1 MGWRGLLSREYSKQI
16 RSDRKAARPEGL
28 TDDHLSLR
36 AECVFFNGAYLPYSV
51 DALPLLQSRT
61 LGDAVQNK
69 EGTHDY
75 NGRRRFGRGVH
86 ADHNGGRGASDRD
99 DVEDFIDLGSGHSD
113 SELFSEDRSR
123 RDDLYGDDYESRS
136 DGSEV
141 ADSYVRPKAPE
152 TSRKRGAGRKRSTAP
167 QKKNRRK
174 TAHLSRIESKENI
187 GSISCASF
195 LPPPFLCKVVDVKK
209 ALKAYADTVPIET
222 ICDIVLGRHRAESTS
237 GDARSETSSDSYVSL
252 VDSAITHRAPTD
264 ASIPVRTSVI
274 VETMEKITTFVKALG
289 AESSDSISESI
300 SESSNTTHRLVV
312 DDFRMTG
319 RTRDGVS
326 EESIKQSLRQA
337 FEQYFD
343 GTHDMS
349 IEILEARKEV
359 HHWITKLARR
369 VQSRSDWAARGNSCG
384 YWTLLF
390 HEVDRRA
397 RNYLRC
403 DLFHL
408 QKRQES
414 EHDTRCREFD
424 KDALD
429 AEVQSALSVSSMSAR
444 IENFEGAT
452 FDARS
457 VVKDQLVLLFFAR
470 EPKDLV
476 QMFNDRD
483 LASLQHIRDSAGLS
497 MIDLFD
503 SHMVQPVT
511 LQDFDFTTTGS
522 SDARFLGERRY
533 ASDVVWVSHAV
544 EMCVET
550 LDTLFGEGGFP
561 GTTFEEA
568 VDAR

>member
-1 MGWRGLLSREYSKQI
+1 MIYRHTYDERTGVAGLIDALEYPILTDPPHARRGADGRAVARTDSDAMGWRGLLSKEYSKQI

-61 LGDAVQNK
+61 LGDAVQNR

-75 NGRRRFGRGVH
+75 NGRRRFGRRFGRGGDLTIRGSECRH
-86 ADHNGGRGASDRD
+86 ADHNGGRRASDRD
-99 DVEDFIDLGSGHSD
+99 DVEDFIDLGSGHSE

-123 RDDLYGDDYESRS
+123 GDDLYGDDDESRS

-152 TSRKRGAGRKRSTAP
+152 TTRKREAGRKRSTAP
-167 QKKNRRK
+167 HKKNRRK
-174 TAHLSRIESKENI
+174 NARPSRTESQENI

-209 ALKAYADTVPIET
+209 ALKAYADTVPIDT
-222 ICDIVLGRHRAESTS
+222 ICDIVLGRVAESTS
-237 GDARSETSSDSYVSL
+237 GDARSETSSDSHVSL
-252 VDSAITHRAPTD
+252 VDSAITHRAPID
-264 ASIPVRTSVI
+264 ASAPVRASVI
-274 VETMEKITTFVKALG
+274 VETMEKITTFVKSLG
-289 AESSDSISESI
+289 AESSDKS
-300 SESSNTTHRLVV
+300 LAV

-326 EESIKQSLRQA
+326 EESVKRSLRQA

-343 GTHDMS
+343 GTHDTS
-349 IEILEARKEV
+349 IEVLEARKEV

-369 VQSRSDWAARGNSCG
+369 VRSRSDWAAKGDSCG

-397 RNYLRC
+397 RNYMRC

-408 QKRQES
+408 RKREES
-414 EHDTRCREFD
+414 EHETRCREFD
-424 KDALD
+424 RDALD
-429 AEVQSALSVSSMSAR
+429 AEVRGRLSSALFR
-444 IENFEGAT
+444 KTENFDGAT

-503 SHMVQPVT
+503 SHMVQP
-511 LQDFDFTTTGS
+511 
-522 SDARFLGERRY
+522 
-533 ASDVVWVSHAV
+533 
-544 EMCVET
+544 
-550 LDTLFGEGGFP
+550 
-561 GTTFEEA
+561 
-568 VDAR
+568 